1 LLLLQN
7 IFKFL
12 YLYFLFCSDIF
23 EDMKDRI
30 AEKIRMLR
38 LSKNFSQQNMADELN
53 LTVAAY
59 SNIERG
65 VSEINM
71 TRLAD
76 IARILGTTPVD
87 LISEELHMKEPDI
100 QYQNNTNQQ
109 LLLMMKQLELFQR
122 QLESLQREVEILKGK

>member
-1 LLLLQN
+1 
-7 IFKFL
+7 
-12 YLYFLFCSDIF
+12 
-23 EDMKDRI
+23 
-30 AEKIRMLR
+30 MLR

-87 LISEELHMKEPDI
+87 LISEESLMMREPDLH
-100 QYQNNTNQQ
+100 YQNNVNQQ
-109 LLLMMKQLELFQR
+109 LLLMMKQLEMFQK
-122 QLESLQREVEILKGK
+122 QLESMQREIDSMKKK